1 MGGSKADVGSSDR
14 MQGFKNVME
23 IERQEVP
30 KEYIFYGE
38 STIESGIEGMNK
50 FLSLQSRPDA
60 VLCANN
66 NMALGAYYALSDRGM
81 KVPMDMAL
89 ITFDAYPYTKITRPR
104 TTTVDIDVYEM
115 GRLAGELISKKIKKP
130 QLSIQSVT
138 TFANLVKNGSV

>member
-66 NMALGAYYALSDRGM
+66 NMAL
-81 KVPMDMAL
+81 